1 MHRAY
6 RLLLLRALLLFGGAI
21 SVDACVIF
29 HTVKIEPIRWSTDS
43 VTVRSPVKAH
53 LLDGSTVVFRRGVT
67 IAGGA
72 VRGAGARYNM
82 VLADTTTVQSV
93 PLDSVVGM
101 ESFRD
106 YIRTGETIIVS
117 TLATGVAI
125 LGTGLLAVAIF
136 GSCPTVYA
144 DSAGTRILQAETFS
158 YSIAPL
164 FEARDVDRLRLTTG
178 TDGQVRLEIRNEA
191 AETHYANHLGL
202 LEIRH
207 APDEFA
213 LPDASGQ
220 PVVVRAPLSPAS
232 AVDRAGRNVRRV
244 LSEADDAAFRSDP
257 GTLAAVRADDL
268 EDHIDLAFARPTGV
282 DSAALT
288 LRLRNSLL
296 NTVLLYDGMLGE
308 RGARALDWIGVDL
321 ERIGPA
327 VQLGAWY
334 AGRMGLRVDVLDG
347 ARWRTV
353 TRLRD
358 AGPIAWRDV
367 AAVIPVPPGDSLRVR
382 LSFVADNWRIDRVG
396 LAAAIRRPD
405 ARSIPVA
412 RLLDAAGTADTAALA
427 SLRAADHRYLQT
439 SPGQR
444 YSAVFEAGD
453 VARGEARTFF
463 LESQGYYIEWI
474 RPGWIASG
482 RDTAAFEPSDAAL
495 FTALG
500 RWRVAQDSF
509 ERRFASTRIPT
520 R

>member
-21 SVDACVIF
+21 SVGACVIF
-29 HTVKIEPIRWSTDS
+29 HGVNVEPIRWSTES

-67 IAGGA
+67 IASGA
-72 VRGAGARYNM
+72 VRGAGARYNL
-82 VLADTTTVQSV
+82 VLADTRTVQSV

-106 YIRTGETIIVS
+106 YIRSGETIIVS
-117 TLATGVAI
+117 TLATGVAA
-125 LGTGLLAVAIF
+125 LVAGVLAVAIF

-191 AETHYANHLGL
+191 AETHYSNHLGL

-220 PVVVRAPLSPAS
+220 PVVVRAPLAPAS

-257 GTLAAVRADDL
+257 RTLAGVRADDL
-268 EDHIDLAFARPTGV
+268 EDHIDLAFARPTGA

-321 ERIGPA
+321 DRIGPA

-334 AGRMGLRVDVLDG
+334 AGRMGLQVDVRDG
-347 ARWRTV
+347 AVWRTV

-382 LSFVADNWRIDRVG
+382 LSFVADNWRIDRAA
-396 LAAAIRRPD
+396 LAAAIRRP
-405 ARSIPVA
+405 APRSIPVA
-412 RLLDAAGTADTAALA
+412 RLVDAAGSPDTAALA
-427 SLRAADHRYLQT
+427 SVRDADHRYLQT

-444 YSAVFEAGD
+444 FTAVFEAGH
-453 VARGEARTFF
+453 VARGEVRTFF

-495 FTALG
+495 FTALR

>member
-6 RLLLLRALLLFGGAI
+6 RLLLLRALLLFAGAI
-21 SVDACVIF
+21 SVDACIIF
-29 HTVKIEPIRWSTDS
+29 HGVNVEPIRRSTDS
-43 VTVRSPVKAH
+43 VTVRSPAKAH
-53 LLDGSTVVFRRGVT
+53 LLDGSTVVFRGGVT
-67 IAGGA
+67 I
-72 VRGAGARYNM
+72 VRGAVLGAGVRYD
-82 VLADTTTVQSV
+82 LALRNSAAIQSV

-106 YIRTGETIIVS
+106 YVRPAETIIVS
-117 TLATGVAI
+117 TLATAATAVGAAV
-125 LGTGLLAVAIF
+125 LAVAIF

-202 LEIRH
+202 LEIWH
-207 APDEFA
+207 GADEFA

-220 PVVVRAPLSPAS
+220 PVVVGAPLAPAS

-244 LSEADDAAFRSDP
+244 LSEADDAAFRSDA
-257 GTLAAVRADDL
+257 GTLARVRADDL
-268 EDHIDLAFARPTGV
+268 EDHIDLTFARPTGV

-321 ERIGPA
+321 DRIGPA

-334 AGRMGLRVDVLDG
+334 AGRMGLQVDVRDG
-347 ARWRTV
+347 AVWRTV

-367 AAVIPVPPGDSLRVR
+367 AAVIPVPSGDSLRVR
-382 LSFVADNWRIDRVG
+382 LSFVADNWRIDRVA

-405 ARSIPVA
+405 ARPITA
-412 RLLDAAGTADTAALA
+412 TRLLDATGTADTAALA
-427 SLRAADHRYLQT
+427 SVRDADHRYLQT

-444 YSAVFEAGD
+444 FTAVFEAGD

-474 RPGWIASG
+474 RPSWIATG

-495 FTALG
+495 LTALR
-500 RWRVAQDSF
+500 RWHVAQDSF